1 MSFAR
6 TIDEIGSLL
15 HAKLSVVLIGEP
27 KNLSTESR
35 PAGGQ
40 R

>member
-6 TIDEIGSLL
+6 TIHEIGSLL

-27 KNLSTESR
+27 KNLAEETN
-35 PAGGQ
+35 PVGGQ
-40 R
+40 Q